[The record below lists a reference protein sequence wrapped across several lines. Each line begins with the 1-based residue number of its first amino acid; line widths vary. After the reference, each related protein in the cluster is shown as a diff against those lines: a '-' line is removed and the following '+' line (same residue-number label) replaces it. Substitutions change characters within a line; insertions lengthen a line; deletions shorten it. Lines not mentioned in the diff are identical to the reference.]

1 MIVGIESLMDRLNS
15 RMDMIEDYIVKLKD
29 RFKKFYRING
39 K

>member
-29 RFKKFYRING
+29 RVKKFYRI
-39 K
+39 